1 MTAPI
6 TLPENLDFALFDF
19 DGVIADTEPLY
30 VELDRQAI
38 RHFGYDPT
46 DEEVLSFVGHPS
58 EILAPEL
65 LAKHG
70 ISITTEQYL
79 EVWDADGMIYGSPDL
94 EPSPG
99 LPELWNELAA
109 RGTKIGV
116 VSTTPCSSLVR
127 ALNHFQLLSLVSVI
141 VGRELVSER
150 KPNPEPYRTAL
161 SYLAPARRTPS
172 SGRLPWRTRARESP
186 RRARRESGPFST
198 WARRARTAA
207 PARRPGPTPSRQA
220 WRTSRSRCGSA
231 STRTPRHGHSNRS
244 QSVNGLFFSLNGHSK

>member
-1 MTAPI
+1 MTTTA
-6 TLPENLDFALFDF
+6 LPQHLDYALFDF

-30 VELDRQAI
+30 VELDRRAI

-58 EILAPEL
+58 EVLAPEL
-65 LAKHG
+65 LARHG

-99 LPELWNELAA
+99 LRELWDELVA

-127 ALNHFQLLSLVSVI
+127 ALNHFQLLSHVSVI
-141 VGRELVSER
+141 VGRELAGER
-150 KPNPEPYRTAL
+150 KPSPEPYQTAL
-161 SYLAPARRTPS
+161 TYLAPGEKSPE
-172 SGRLPWRTRARESP
+172 LRALAVEDS
-186 RRARRESGPFST
+186 RAGI
-198 WARRARTAA
+198 TAA
-207 PARRPGPTPSRQA
+207 RAAGIYTVQYLGAASADRAAGESAGACAFAQSMGQIARMLP
-220 WRTSRSRCGSA
+220 
-231 STRTPRHGHSNRS
+231 
-244 QSVNGLFFSLNGHSK
+244 

>member
-1 MTAPI
+1 MTTPI
-6 TLPENLDFALFDF
+6 ALPEHLDFALFDF

-99 LPELWNELAA
+99 LPKLWDELAA

-127 ALNHFQLLSLVSVI
+127 ALNHFQLLSHVSVI
-141 VGRELVSER
+141 VGRELVTER
-150 KPNPEPYRTAL
+150 KPSPEPYRTAL
-161 SYLAPARRTPS
+161 AYLA
-172 SGRLPWRTRARESP
+172 SGEKNPELRAIAVEDSH
-186 RRARRESGPFST
+186 AGI
-198 WARRARTAA
+198 TAA
-207 PARRPGPTPSRQA
+207 RAAGIWTVQYLGAASADRSAGEAAGANAFAPSMADITLALR
-220 WRTSRSRCGSA
+220 
-231 STRTPRHGHSNRS
+231 
-244 QSVNGLFFSLNGHSK
+244 

>member
-6 TLPENLDFALFDF
+6 TLPEHLDFALFDF

-79 EVWDADGMIYGSPDL
+79 EVWDADGMIYGSPEL

-99 LPELWNELAA
+99 LPELWNELAE

-150 KPNPEPYRTAL
+150 KPSPEPYRTAL
-161 SYLAPARRTPS
+161 SYLAPSEKNPE
-172 SGRLPWRTRARESP
+172 LRAVAVEDS
-186 RRARRESGPFST
+186 RAGI
-198 WARRARTAA
+198 TAA
-207 PARRPGPTPSRQA
+207 RAAGIWTVQYLGAASADRGAGEAAGANAFAPSMADIMRA
-220 WRTSRSRCGSA
+220 LR
-231 STRTPRHGHSNRS
+231 
-244 QSVNGLFFSLNGHSK
+244 